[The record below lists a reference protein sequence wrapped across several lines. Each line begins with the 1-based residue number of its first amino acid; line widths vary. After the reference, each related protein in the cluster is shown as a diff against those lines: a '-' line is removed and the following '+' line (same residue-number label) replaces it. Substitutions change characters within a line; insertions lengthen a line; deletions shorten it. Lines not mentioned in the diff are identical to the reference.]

1 MPKISSSCKLRK
13 IYSQKYYILTEKKAG
28 HEEYHI
34 QPLTWEGNGIIILDN
49 KDFHC
54 DEKQFKNI
62 TSVIKLQ
69 IVLGFLWVWFY
80 DRKNNMNYNILLT
93 LGEER

>member
-1 MPKISSSCKLRK
+1 MPKIFSSCKLRK
-13 IYSQKYYILTEKKAG
+13 IYSQKYNIPTEKKIAG

-34 QPLTWEGNGIIILDN
+34 QPLAGGGNGIIILDS

-62 TSVIKLQ
+62 TSVIKL
-69 IVLGFLWVWFY
+69 
-80 DRKNNMNYNILLT
+80 
-93 LGEER
+93 

>member
-1 MPKISSSCKLRK
+1 MPKIFSSCKLRK
-13 IYSQKYYILTEKKAG
+13 IYSQKYSILTEKKIAG

-34 QPLTWEGNGIIILDN
+34 QPLAGKGNGIIILDS

-62 TSVIKLQ
+62 TSVIKL
-69 IVLGFLWVWFY
+69 
-80 DRKNNMNYNILLT
+80 
-93 LGEER
+93 

>member
-1 MPKISSSCKLRK
+1 MTLFNRKKKI
-13 IYSQKYYILTEKKAG
+13 AG

-34 QPLTWEGNGIIILDN
+34 QPLAWEGNGIIILDS
-49 KDFHC
+49 KDFHY

-69 IVLGFLWVWFY
+69 ILLDFLWCWLY
-80 DRKNNMNYNILLT
+80 DRKK
-93 LGEER
+93 